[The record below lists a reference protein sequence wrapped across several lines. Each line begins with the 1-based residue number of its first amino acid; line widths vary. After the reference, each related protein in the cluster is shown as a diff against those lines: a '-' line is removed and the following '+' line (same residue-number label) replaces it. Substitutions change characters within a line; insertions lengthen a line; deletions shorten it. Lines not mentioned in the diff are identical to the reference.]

1 MSSPRRRRF
10 TPWSSSPCP
19 ALGRRATTLLLAG
32 LIGSAAAVAQ
42 PAAADGLRWS
52 AGGGLASGT
61 VLGAWST
68 RFGWADAPA
77 DPALANPVTARL
89 SWQWLNDYRF
99 GTGGGLRATG
109 GLLGG
114 LDRGSNGAANS
125 ANFAS
130 TPGANSGSPSTG
142 STLRLSGGTRPVW
155 ASSANSTFG
164 DNLWATPYVGL
175 GYDTATT
182 PRSGWGGWGLSAD
195 VGWVTR
201 RTGGRGLGLGAQTD
215 GEDSWRSLRV
225 APMLQVGVSYAF

>member
-1 MSSPRRRRF
+1 MSRPRRRPC
-10 TPWSSSPCP
+10 TPWSSSPRP
-19 ALGRRATTLLLAG
+19 ALGLCATTLLLAG

-61 VLGAWST
+61 VLGPWST

-125 ANFAS
+125 ANFAGNL
-130 TPGANSGSPSTG
+130 GANSG

-155 ASSANSTFG
+155 TGSAHSASG

-175 GYDTATT
+175 GYDTGAT

-201 RTGGRGLGLGAQTD
+201 RASGRGLGLGAQAD
-215 GEDSWRSLRV
+215 GEDGWRSLRL
-225 APMLQVGVSYAF
+225 APMLQLGVSYAF

>member
-1 MSSPRRRRF
+1 MSSHRRRRV
-10 TPWSSSPCP
+10 TPWSSSPRSAQGLCT
-19 ALGRRATTLLLAG
+19 AVLLVTG

-42 PAAADGLRWS
+42 PASAEGLRWS
-52 AGGGLASGT
+52 TGSGLTSST
-61 VLGAWST
+61 VQGLWST
-68 RFGWADAPA
+68 RFGWADSPA

-99 GTGGGLRATG
+99 GASAGLRATG

-114 LDRGSNGAANS
+114 LDRGSNGAVNS

-130 TPGANSGSPSTG
+130 TNGAG

-155 ASSANSTFG
+155 AGSPSSASG

-175 GYDTATT
+175 GYDTSAT

-201 RTGGRGLGLGAQTD
+201 RAGGRGLGLGAQID
-215 GEDSWRSLRV
+215 GEDGWRSLRL
-225 APMLQVGVSYAF
+225 APMLQLGMSYAF